1 MPRREQ
7 PALGGAAD
15 SLGTSTASS
24 LGTST
29 ASEEADVGA
38 PVEVAENV
46 RRITRIATAALDVAD
61 SGSLDTTLNTLARE
75 VRDAAGLAAV
85 QVVTMHNDDP
95 LLRILGRSGFREA
108 DDFSARL
115 DRARRNGAHMMLV
128 ESVSERRPVIE
139 PHRKAQI
146 LADPLWEPMHE
157 IFDQVDWDCFGAFP
171 IVARDR
177 SVGVLIA
184 FFKPGQDPD
193 DRMIEFISDLADQ
206 AALAVD
212 YATLIAI
219 SQDEARRR
227 ERERI
232 ATDMHDS
239 VVQQV
244 FSLRLLAKAL
254 EDSCRAGGDLD
265 PARVEQAA
273 AELVTVAGNTLSD
286 LRDLIF
292 ELRPTDLAQ
301 HGFAEAIRVH
311 ANAIEARTGLIVD
324 VRVDPDT
331 IPRSALA
338 QEDMYRIVSEA
349 VHNVVKHAD
358 ATRVVVRM
366 RALDGDFVEITIAD
380 DGRGLPTTTVE
391 GPHLGITSMRER
403 ARKSGGSLTVDDG
416 PAGGVVVRAVLP
428 RGVVRRG
435 PGVDDAVAP

>member
-1 MPRREQ
+1 M
-7 PALGGAAD
+7 G
-15 SLGTSTASS
+15 
-24 LGTST
+24 
-29 ASEEADVGA
+29 V
-38 PVEVAENV
+38 PVEAAENL
-46 RRITRIATAALDVAD
+46 RRITQIAMAALDVAD

-75 VRDAAGLAAV
+75 VRDAADLAAV
-85 QVVTMHNDDP
+85 QVVTLHNDDP

-108 DDFSARL
+108 EDFSIRL
-115 DRARRNGAHMMLV
+115 DQARRNGVHMMLAEAV
-128 ESVSERRPVIE
+128 RHQRPVIE

-146 LADPLWEPMHE
+146 LEDPLWEPMHE

-177 SVGVLIA
+177 PVGVLIA
-184 FFKPGQDPD
+184 FFRPGQDPD
-193 DRMIEFISDLADQ
+193 EAMMAFISDLADQ

-254 EDSCRAGGDLD
+254 EDSCRTGADLD
-265 PARVEQAA
+265 RSRVQGAA
-273 AELVTVAGNTLSD
+273 AELVALAGSTLSD

-331 IPRSALA
+331 IPRSAEA
-338 QEDMYRIVSEA
+338 QEDIYRIISEA
-349 VHNVVKHAD
+349 VHNVVKHAR
-358 ATRVVVRM
+358 ASRAVVRL
-366 RALDGDFVEITIAD
+366 RALEDDFVEVTIAD
-380 DGRGLPTTTVE
+380 DGRGLQTTTVS
-391 GPHLGITSMRER
+391 GPHLGITTMRER
-403 ARKSGGSLTVDDG
+403 ARKGGGSLTVEDG
-416 PAGGVVVRAVLP
+416 PAGGVVVRAVMP
-428 RGVVRRG
+428 RGVVRRA
-435 PGVDDAVAP
+435 PGADEASDSRPGGQS